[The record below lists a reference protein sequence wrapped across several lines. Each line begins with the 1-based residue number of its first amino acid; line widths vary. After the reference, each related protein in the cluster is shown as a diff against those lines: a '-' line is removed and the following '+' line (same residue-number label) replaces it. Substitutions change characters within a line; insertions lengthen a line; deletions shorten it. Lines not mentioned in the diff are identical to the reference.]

1 MANKGSRLIVGF
13 VVSIFFVLSF
23 ARGSW
28 GTEIIPIVT
37 PGAGGGAYIV
47 GTGVATIMKKHIPGI
62 ETIVQAE
69 SGVTTM
75 LKLIHD
81 YYQKNQ
87 PAFTLCDGNG
97 VWSAYSGAGLFKGKE
112 RYSELRGV
120 NFIFGAEVYFVTRKG
135 SGIKSFPDAKGKR
148 ISVGPPGSSLAAT
161 GSLLFSLSGL
171 SERDYNPVYLSYNE
185 VVDGIKDNVI
195 DGGILAGSSPV
206 ASYVE
211 LSLTHDVTIIPV
223 SADVMKSITEKYLY
237 YYPVTVKKG
246 TYKGLDADVP
256 TIAFGTILTT
266 HERTDSN
273 LVYKIVKT
281 LYDHRDELIS
291 IHKAAQQMTLESAFY
306 AMGIP
311 LHEGAKRYFKEIGRI
326 K

>member
-1 MANKGSRLIVGF
+1 
-13 VVSIFFVLSF
+13 
-23 ARGSW
+23 
-28 GTEIIPIVT
+28 
-37 PGAGGGAYIV
+37 
-47 GTGVATIMKKHIPGI
+47 
-62 ETIVQAE
+62 
-69 SGVTTM
+69 
-75 LKLIHD
+75 
-81 YYQKNQ
+81 
-87 PAFTLCDGNG
+87 
-97 VWSAYSGAGLFKGKE
+97 
-112 RYSELRGV
+112 
-120 NFIFGAEVYFVTRKG
+120 
-135 SGIKSFPDAKGKR
+135 
-148 ISVGPPGSSLAAT
+148 
-161 GSLLFSLSGL
+161 
-171 SERDYNPVYLSYNE
+171 
-185 VVDGIKDNVI
+185 
-195 DGGILAGSSPV
+195 
-206 ASYVE
+206 
-211 LSLTHDVTIIPV
+211 
-223 SADVMKSITEKYLY
+223 MKSITEKYLY